1 MRPAALVIALCLC
14 CFEARAHG
22 VQASAKSSGPTGNS
36 GATHATALQLP
47 TAKAQPVILPRF
59 DQAPLIDGKLDEDV
73 WKTPAVLGDFT
84 RLDQETISLSSSLRG
99 QFLFDWTPNPG
110 TALYAGYNDA
120 LNYSGFAPFTNHFE
134 REFTGMAGRFL
145 SRLLICSGEAFDQP
159 LHTSQEGESNEN
171 QTINGA
177 LYFGIVRS

>member
-1 MRPAALVIALCLC
+1 MRRAALVIALCLC

-36 GATHATALQLP
+36 GATHAATLQLP

-84 RLDQETISLSSSLRG
+84 RLDQETISLSSSVRG

-110 TALYAGYNDA
+110 TALYAGYNDD
-120 LNYSGFAPFTNHFE
+120 LNYNGFNPFTGDLEPGFRRN
-134 REFTGMAGRFL
+134 GRTFFIKMSYL
-145 SRLLICSGEAFDQP
+145 FRKS
-159 LHTSQEGESNEN
+159 
-171 QTINGA
+171 
-177 LYFGIVRS
+177 FG